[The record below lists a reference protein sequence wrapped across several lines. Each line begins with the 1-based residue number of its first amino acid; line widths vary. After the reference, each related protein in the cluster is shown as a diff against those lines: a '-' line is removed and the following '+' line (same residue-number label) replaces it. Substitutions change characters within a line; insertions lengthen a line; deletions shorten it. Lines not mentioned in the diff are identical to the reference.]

1 MLVGWASRA
10 FFTELLAAGVK
21 VYQFEGGLLHTKS
34 VLVDGELSLV
44 GTVNL
49 DMRSLWLNFEITPQ
63 STIKVLV
70 QTLPP
75 FRTIIFRVHV
85 CSMPVYG

>member
-21 VYQFEGGLLHTKS
+21 IYQFEGGLLHTKS

-49 DMRSLWLNFEITPQ
+49 DMRSLWLNFEITLA
-63 STIKVLV
+63 IDDKGLV

>member
-21 VYQFEGGLLHTKS
+21 IYQFEGGLLHTKS

-49 DMRSLWLNFEITPQ
+49 DMRESVAE
-63 STIKVLV
+63 
-70 QTLPP
+70 
-75 FRTIIFRVHV
+75 FRDYPGNRR
-85 CSMPVYG
+85 